1 MNEASRWSSEECP
14 SKGGGSGMRAVIL
27 TNGRFTVETI
37 DDPTPAPHSVVIRV
51 AACGICGT
59 DHNLYRSRRL
69 PDGSILGHEF
79 AGTVV
84 EVGRGVTG
92 WQAGDRAAVVPI
104 PYCGNCELCR
114 GGNENLCRHGL
125 RYTIGC
131 GGAQGGMAEFALIGE
146 SSLRRLPSAFDVR
159 FGALAEPMAVALHA
173 VNLCAVK
180 PGTRLGIIG
189 LGPIGLFAGIV
200 ARLRGAMVF
209 GLDVRDA
216 RVASAHALGLGAFA
230 SDDRAD
236 ERIRD
241 LTSGGPDVVI
251 EASGLPES
259 IERAASLARVGGRV
273 VMVSSYHAPAEIKPG
288 QWVARGISLLPSIA
302 YTAAEFAEAQEMV
315 ATNHVEAG
323 RLITGI
329 TSLESVQALFDRFD
343 TQSDAIKV
351 LIDPSLGERREAP
364 ATRV

>member
-1 MNEASRWSSEECP
+1 
-14 SKGGGSGMRAVIL
+14 MRAVIL

-37 DDPTPAPHSVVIRV
+37 ADPTPAPHSVVIQV

-59 DHNLYRSRRL
+59 DHGLYLSRRL

-84 EVGRGVTG
+84 EVGRDVTG
-92 WQAGDRAAVVPI
+92 WQRGDRAAVVPI
-104 PYCGNCELCR
+104 PYCGHCELCQ

-131 GGAQGGMAEFALIGE
+131 GGAQGGMAEYALIDE
-146 SSLRRLPSAFDVR
+146 SSLRRLPRSFDVR

-209 GLDVRDA
+209 GFDVRPA
-216 RVASAHALGLGAFA
+216 RVASAHALGLGAFTA
-230 SDDRAD
+230 DDRAD

-241 LTSGGPDVVI
+241 LTNGGPDVVI
-251 EASGLPES
+251 EASGHPES
-259 IERAASLARVGGRV
+259 IERAATLARVGGRV
-273 VMVSSYHAPAEIKPG
+273 VMVSSYHAPAEITPG
-288 QWVARGISLLPSIA
+288 HWVARGISLLPSIA
-302 YTAAEFAEAQEMV
+302 YTAGEFAEAQEMI
-315 ATNHVEAG
+315 ATNHIEAG

-329 TSLESVQALFDRFD
+329 TSLDSVQALFDRFE

-351 LIDPSLGERREAP
+351 LIDPSLHERREAARTP
-364 ATRV
+364 A